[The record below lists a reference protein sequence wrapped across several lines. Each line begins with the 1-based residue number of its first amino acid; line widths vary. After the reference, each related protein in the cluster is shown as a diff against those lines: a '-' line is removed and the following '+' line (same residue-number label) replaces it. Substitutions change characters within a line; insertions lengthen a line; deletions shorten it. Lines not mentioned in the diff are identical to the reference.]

1 MTKELFNIP
10 VLPAENEPLFT
21 FDLYDAA
28 NIDHVT
34 GETFYLCVI
43 TKWNNKTIN
52 AREIAHKSFYING
65 VFADIRAFFEKIKDN
80 DADFLKIY
88 EKPQYTRLY
97 ITKSENYTV
106 KF

>member
-10 VLPAENEPLFT
+10 VLPAEKEPLFT
-21 FDLYDAA
+21 FDLYKDE

-34 GETFYLCVI
+34 GEKFYLCVI
-43 TKWNNKTIN
+43 IKWSDKTIN
-52 AREIAHKSFYING
+52 AHEIAHKSFYING

-88 EKPQYTRLY
+88 NKPQYTRLY
-97 ITKSENYTV
+97 ITKTENFTV
-106 KF
+106 NF